1 MTTAY
6 RPAPSV
12 PEGMPAST
20 WARISKL
27 STTPTARHPLGM
39 RDAVMERSCILHY
52 DAGLDWLEADERA
65 LAEEA
70 GVATQAKLGGVG

>member
-1 MTTAY
+1 MTAAY

-20 WARISKL
+20 WDRISKL

-39 RDAVMERSCILHY
+39 RDAVLERSAVLHY

-70 GVATQAKLGGVG
+70 GVATQTRMVGT